1 MNNNVKKFGNDIWNW
16 LNGPEDEDSGNM
28 SYFQR
33 SAVMNSGQAQNRQN
47 QAQQQLYY
55 DSPISPLDKER
66 FDFSSS
72 RKEKRDSRIPLKR
85 VSVDEEELEDYDFY
99 SSDHLDKIF
108 DVVIEIQEEYDKKRK
123 EEFMK
128 FQQSQKA
135 NQEKVPKALLNPE
148 VQRQIKK
155 QKVYKPYFLV
165 TLTVL
170 QVVIMILEMAV
181 NWAKL
186 GSPIDLNSENFNIMI
201 GPSTSVLIHFGARWV
216 PCMRSGFENEKISC
230 IDGIEPYM
238 NVTVN
243 KDVIGICKLSDMC
256 GMGMKE
262 GTVPNQWWRFITPI
276 FLHAGLVH
284 IITNLFFQIRV
295 GFQMERD
302 FGSVRIF
309 IIYIIC
315 GIAGFMFGAEYS
327 IQTPSVGCSGSL
339 YGLIAC
345 LLLDLLLNWKLLI
358 KPIKELVKMLFVVIV
373 SLGVGFLP
381 FVDNFAH
388 VGGFFTGI
396 IAGLIFLPSIKFNMK
411 DRIIKKTIT
420 IVCIPVL
427 FLLMLYLII
436 SFYSSNARKCE
447 WCKYV
452 NCLPIN
458 GWCDDMI

>member
-72 RKEKRDSRIPLKR
+72 GKEKRDSRIPLKR

-201 GPSTSVLIHFGARWV
+201 GPSTSVSLLLYCFNILISIKF
-216 PCMRSGFENEKISC
+216 
-230 IDGIEPYM
+230 
-238 NVTVN
+238 
-243 KDVIGICKLSDMC
+243 
-256 GMGMKE
+256 
-262 GTVPNQWWRFITPI
+262 
-276 FLHAGLVH
+276 FLY
-284 IITNLFFQIRV
+284 
-295 GFQMERD
+295 
-302 FGSVRIF
+302 
-309 IIYIIC
+309 IIYINYC
-315 GIAGFMFGAEYS
+315 
-327 IQTPSVGCSGSL
+327 Q
-339 YGLIAC
+339 
-345 LLLDLLLNWKLLI
+345 
-358 KPIKELVKMLFVVIV
+358 
-373 SLGVGFLP
+373 
-381 FVDNFAH
+381 
-388 VGGFFTGI
+388 
-396 IAGLIFLPSIKFNMK
+396 
-411 DRIIKKTIT
+411 
-420 IVCIPVL
+420 
-427 FLLMLYLII
+427 
-436 SFYSSNARKCE
+436 
-447 WCKYV
+447 
-452 NCLPIN
+452 
-458 GWCDDMI
+458 